1 MQMHQRKPAE
11 RLGDGLPDRHAVA
24 DLAERLRGGG
34 IVARTSEAD
43 MPTNRICGVNIA
55 DAEVLSER
63 GNSRA

>member
-34 IVARTSEAD
+34 IVARAGGAD
-43 MPTNRICGVNIA
+43 LPTNRICGVNIA
-55 DAEVLSER
+55 DAETHSER